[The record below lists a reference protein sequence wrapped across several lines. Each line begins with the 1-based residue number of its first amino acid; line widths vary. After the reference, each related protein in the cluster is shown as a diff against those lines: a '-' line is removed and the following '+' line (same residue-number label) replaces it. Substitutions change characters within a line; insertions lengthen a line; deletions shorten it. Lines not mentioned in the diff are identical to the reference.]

1 MEVPAVTTRDFRGLL
16 PLLTAAMAIGPLLT
30 YGLSSTS
37 ALVIDSLEIT
47 AAQFGMLATLTFLT
61 AAALSLAF
69 GRFTDRFRPRAL
81 LVLVFTGAAGSFVL
95 AALSTNY
102 LWLLAAMA
110 LSGAAQALSN
120 PVTNRVISDH
130 APPTARSSWIG
141 MKQSGVQAS
150 QLVAGVGC
158 PALALAWGWRGA
170 LWVGAA
176 AAGISALVAWK
187 YSPPIGHRS
196 PSAGVP
202 KSGTTAPRTD
212 DATPRPLPRAVW
224 LFAAYALFSGA
235 SLQATNVYLPLFAH
249 NGMGLSLTAAGL
261 TAAAA
266 GAIGVTSRIGWGR
279 ALAGK
284 TGPFVLLLILASGS
298 TLGALALLGA
308 QLLGWLPLLWVG
320 VAVHGATAL
329 AANVVLMASALRVVP
344 TTAVGRASSAIAV
357 GMYLGFA
364 CGPAGM
370 GLLSD
375 LTRGFATG
383 WAVAAGLY
391 TVCALLS
398 LRGIRTQI
406 RTEAATPR
414 EAERVSL

>member
-1 MEVPAVTTRDFRGLL
+1 MNNRDFRGLL

-37 ALVIDSLEIT
+37 ALVIDSLGIT
-47 AAQFGMLATLTFLT
+47 AVQFGMLATLTFLT

-69 GRFTDRFRPRAL
+69 GRFSDRFPARAL
-81 LVLVFTGAAGSFVL
+81 LVTVFAGAAFSFVV

-130 APPTARSSWIG
+130 APPAKRSPWIG
-141 MKQSGVQAS
+141 VKQSGVQAS
-150 QLVAGVGC
+150 QLAAGIGC
-158 PALALAWGWRGA
+158 PTLALAWGWRGP

-176 AAGISALVAWK
+176 IAGISAVLAWRFAP
-187 YSPPIGHRS
+187 SRARSRRSAGALEFAPPSFGRTEHRS
-196 PSAGVP
+196 
-202 KSGTTAPRTD
+202 
-212 DATPRPLPRAVW
+212 LPPAIW

-235 SLQATNVYLPLFAH
+235 ALQATNIYLPLFAH
-249 NGMGLSLTAAGL
+249 DEMGLNLTVAGL
-261 TAAAA
+261 TAAIA
-266 GAIGVTSRIGWGR
+266 GLIGVTARIGWGR

-308 QLLGWLPLLWVG
+308 QILGWLPLLWLGVG
-320 VAVHGATAL
+320 VHGATAL
-329 AANVVLMASALRVVP
+329 AANVVLMAGALRVVQ
-344 TTAVGRASSAIAV
+344 TSAVGRASSAIAV

-364 CGPAGM
+364 CGPALM

-375 LTRGFATG
+375 HTGGFATG
-383 WAVAAGLY
+383 WSAAVALY
-391 TVCALLS
+391 TVCIALS
-398 LRGIRTQI
+398 LWGIRGTDAHTQS
-406 RTEAATPR
+406 AAPHEVDR
-414 EAERVSL
+414 LSL